1 MLGPDRGGGRAGRAL
16 PLVRGICIRALP
28 SSGGSAVVPEVN
40 APFGGPPAQLSVDA
54 NGLLRPQRRRQR
66 LVVAGDG
73 LGRRGCGLLAL
84 TDVELGV
91 VEPHE
96 ARGPGL
102 SEGALDLQREPRR
115 RRQLRS
121 RGIRVVILRALVHV
135 PVRRQMTLAALVRG
149 PRGRSAGYG
158 VDTGRM
164 GGAVLETA
172 ADEAHQALEGG
183 GPGNG
188 SLALRCEVQAQL
200 RLRLTF
206 LWLALDERERSLAD
220 GRRTDAVFSGGA
232 AVTTFGSAEASSPPS
247 DVHWDVFI
255 RCCHFTR
262 SESPCSIA
270 APTAAHSKRSGGTCC
285 SVPFVGDRLRLR
297 QAGLRRALMRPA
309 VPGRDPKTRLWSEIS
324 TFLGRGRVTSAEVL
338 WSAWKW
344 DSPGTGGNEAS
355 PVTMP
360 RAT

>member
-1 MLGPDRGGGRAGRAL
+1 MGWTLDEWGVPSWKRRLMKPIRPLRVVAL
-16 PLVRGICIRALP
+16 ATEALRFGAKCRL
-28 SSGGSAVVPEVN
+28 SSGSGSH
-40 APFGGPPAQLSVDA
+40 F
-54 NGLLRPQRRRQR
+54 
-66 LVVAGDG
+66 
-73 LGRRGCGLLAL
+73 CGW
-84 TDVELGV
+84 
-91 VEPHE
+91 
-96 ARGPGL
+96 
-102 SEGALDLQREPRR
+102 
-115 RRQLRS
+115 RS
-121 RGIRVVILRALVHV
+121 
-135 PVRRQMTLAALVRG
+135 
-149 PRGRSAGYG
+149 
-158 VDTGRM
+158 
-164 GGAVLETA
+164 
-172 ADEAHQALEGG
+172 
-183 GPGNG
+183 
-188 SLALRCEVQAQL
+188 
-200 RLRLTF
+200 
-206 LWLALDERERSLAD
+206 DERERSLAD